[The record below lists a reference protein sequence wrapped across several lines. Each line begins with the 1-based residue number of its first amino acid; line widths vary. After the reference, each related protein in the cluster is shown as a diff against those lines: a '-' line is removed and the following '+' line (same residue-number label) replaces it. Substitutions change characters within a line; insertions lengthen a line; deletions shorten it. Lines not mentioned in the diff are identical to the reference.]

1 MQIGKSIKSNWFV
14 YLLIPLSIVMLFWG
28 FRNEKDP
35 FWAELDTRLSKNFV
49 TLNKSVDSIQYL
61 YNQFHGTKIA
71 DDSLAYKLMAK
82 PFLPTMEF
90 NKLKEYFT
98 LFNDDRHHAIF
109 SAVTGSGNTTLVDRI
124 GNLIASKPENK
135 MLILCAP
142 QFDLEYN
149 KKYIGYFQGEKF
161 VKGELLKYWDKC
173 LKNPNEKYVCILDN
187 IDKINP
193 ETFFGPN
200 LWQKLDDP
208 KMKVILGTDTIV
220 MPPNFYML
228 SITQTGVGQ
237 KIELTNEHIKRLGGM
252 LRLPIHPN
260 ELILGFREKKNEVQ
274 KDLIKKQEQLK
285 SEPQSETIRKD
296 LNKLTAQLSALN
308 DTPHLKKVVYFFI
321 KTNEMIEKNYSYGH
335 QIGQWSDIRK
345 NFMPKDFD
353 LIKDIFINHVNAYR
367 PAKELKKDD
376 FKDILYT
383 INNDGSIPNSSP
395 IWRTSSTLSDMGF
408 ASELGVAGSFALI
421 SGIFGWFYLRRRKE
435 YIRDFTQRIY
445 ALMDDFENQRKGHDD
460 MVAELTQ
467 IKKEFDELVLTQK
480 INYNEAAFFY
490 SFLNDKT
497 HIIEIAREINGSF
510 LKLVD
515 VFLEDNHLSDSEYT
529 KLIQFLESIRH
540 RITTPQYLQY
550 KEDIEQIHRKFGNKK
565 MDNLPS

>member
-1 MQIGKSIKSNWFV
+1 MQIVKSVKSQWFV
-14 YLLIPLSIVMLFWG
+14 YLFIPLSIVLLFWG
-28 FRNEKDP
+28 FKNEKDP
-35 FWAELDTRLSKNFV
+35 LWSELDIRLSKNFI
-49 TLNKSVDSIQYL
+49 TLNNANDSLQSL
-61 YNQFHGTKIA
+61 YNQFQGNVST
-71 DDSLAYKLMAK
+71 DDSLATKLISK
-82 PFLPTMEF
+82 PFLPTMELS
-90 NKLKEYFT
+90 KLVDYFT
-98 LFNDDRHHAIF
+98 LFNDQRHHAIF
-109 SAVTGSGNTTLVDRI
+109 AAVTGSGNTTLVDRI

-135 MLILCAP
+135 MVILCAP
-142 QFDLEYN
+142 QFDLEFN
-149 KKYIGYFQGEKF
+149 KKYIGYFQEEKF
-161 VKGELLKYWDKC
+161 MKGQLLKFWDKC
-173 LKNPNEKYVCILDN
+173 LQNPKEKFVCMIDN

-208 KMKVILGTDTIV
+208 KMKVVLGTDTIV

-260 ELILGFREKKNEVQ
+260 ELILGFRDKKNEIQKDIISKQELLKITPQSEPLQ
-274 KDLIKKQEQLK
+274 KDL
-285 SEPQSETIRKD
+285 T
-296 LNKLTAQLSALN
+296 KLIAQLSALN
-308 DTPHLKKVVYFFI
+308 DTPQLKKIVYFFI

-345 NFMPKDFD
+345 NFMTKDFNA
-353 LIKDIFINHVNAYR
+353 IQNIFINHVNAYR
-367 PAKELKKDD
+367 PTKELRKED
-376 FKDILYT
+376 FNNILYSL
-383 INNDGSIPNSSP
+383 NNEGSIPNSSP
-395 IWRTSSTLSDMGF
+395 IWRSSSTLADMGF

-435 YIRDFTQRIY
+435 YIRDFTERIY
-445 ALMDDFENQRKGHDD
+445 TLMDDFENQRKGYDE
-460 MVAELTQ
+460 MVADLTQ
-467 IKKEFDELVLTQK
+467 TKKEFDELVLTQK

-497 HIIEIAREINGSF
+497 HFIEIAREINGSF

-515 VFLEDNHLSDSEYT
+515 VFLEDNHLSDSEYA
-529 KLIQFLESIRH
+529 KLNHFLESIRF

-550 KEDIEQIHRKFGNKK
+550 KNEIEQIYTKFGNKK
-565 MDNLPS
+565 MEM

>member
-1 MQIGKSIKSNWFV
+1 MQIVKSVKSQWFV
-14 YLLIPLSIVMLFWG
+14 YLFIPLSIVLLFWG
-28 FRNEKDP
+28 FKNEKDP
-35 FWAELDTRLSKNFV
+35 LWSELDIRLSKNFI
-49 TLNKSVDSIQYL
+49 TLNNANDSLQSL
-61 YNQFHGTKIA
+61 YNQFQGNVST
-71 DDSLAYKLMAK
+71 DDSLATKLISK
-82 PFLPTMEF
+82 PFLPTMELS
-90 NKLKEYFT
+90 KLVDYFT
-98 LFNDDRHHAIF
+98 LFNDQRHHAIF
-109 SAVTGSGNTTLVDRI
+109 AAVTGSGNTTLVDRI

-135 MLILCAP
+135 MVILCAP
-142 QFDLEYN
+142 QFDLEFN
-149 KKYIGYFQGEKF
+149 KKYIGYFQEEKFMKGQLLKFWNKCLQNPKEKF
-161 VKGELLKYWDKC
+161 VC
-173 LKNPNEKYVCILDN
+173 MIDN

-208 KMKVILGTDTIV
+208 KMKVVLGTDTIV

-260 ELILGFREKKNEVQ
+260 ELILGFRDKKIEIQ
-274 KDLIKKQEQLK
+274 KDIISEQELLK
-285 SEPQSETIRKD
+285 ITPQSETLQKD
-296 LNKLTAQLSALN
+296 LVKLTAQLSALN
-308 DTPHLKKVVYFFI
+308 DTHQLKKIVYFFI

-345 NFMPKDFD
+345 NFMTKDFNA
-353 LIKDIFINHVNAYR
+353 IQNIFINHVNAYR
-367 PAKELKKDD
+367 PTKELRKED
-376 FKDILYT
+376 FNNILYSL
-383 INNDGSIPNSSP
+383 NNEGSIPNSSP
-395 IWRTSSTLSDMGF
+395 IWRSSSTLADMGF

-435 YIRDFTQRIY
+435 YIRDFTERIY
-445 ALMDDFENQRKGHDD
+445 TLMDDFENQRKGYDE
-460 MVAELTQ
+460 MVADLTQ
-467 IKKEFDELVLTQK
+467 TKKEFDELVLTQK

-497 HIIEIAREINGSF
+497 HFIEIAREINGSF

-515 VFLEDNHLSDSEYT
+515 VFLEDNHLSDSEYA
-529 KLIQFLESIRH
+529 KLNHFLESIRF

-550 KEDIEQIHRKFGNKK
+550 KNEIEQIYTKFGDKK
-565 MDNLPS
+565 MEK

>member
-1 MQIGKSIKSNWFV
+1 MQIVKSVKSQWFV
-14 YLLIPLSIVMLFWG
+14 YLFIPLSIVLLFWG
-28 FRNEKDP
+28 FKNEKDP
-35 FWAELDTRLSKNFV
+35 LWSELDIRLSKNFI
-49 TLNKSVDSIQYL
+49 TLNNANDSLQSL
-61 YNQFHGTKIA
+61 YNQFQGNVST
-71 DDSLAYKLMAK
+71 DDSLATKLISK
-82 PFLPTMEF
+82 PFLPTMELS
-90 NKLKEYFT
+90 KLVDYFT
-98 LFNDDRHHAIF
+98 LFNDQRHHAIF
-109 SAVTGSGNTTLVDRI
+109 AAVTGSGNTTLVDRI

-135 MLILCAP
+135 MVILCAP
-142 QFDLEYN
+142 QFDLEFN
-149 KKYIGYFQGEKF
+149 KKYIGYFQEEKF
-161 VKGELLKYWDKC
+161 MKGQLLKFWDKC
-173 LKNPNEKYVCILDN
+173 LQNPKEKFVCMIDN

-208 KMKVILGTDTIV
+208 KMKVVLGTDTIV

-260 ELILGFREKKNEVQ
+260 ELILGFRDKKNEIQKDIISKQELLKITPQSEPLQ
-274 KDLIKKQEQLK
+274 KDL
-285 SEPQSETIRKD
+285 T
-296 LNKLTAQLSALN
+296 KLIAQLSALN
-308 DTPHLKKVVYFFI
+308 DTPQLKKIVYFFI

-345 NFMPKDFD
+345 NFMTKDFNA
-353 LIKDIFINHVNAYR
+353 IQNIFINHVNAYR
-367 PAKELKKDD
+367 PTKELRKED
-376 FKDILYT
+376 FNNILYSL
-383 INNDGSIPNSSP
+383 NNEGSIPNSSP
-395 IWRTSSTLSDMGF
+395 IWRSSSTLADMGF

-435 YIRDFTQRIY
+435 YIRDFTERIY
-445 ALMDDFENQRKGHDD
+445 TLMDDFENQRKGYDE
-460 MVAELTQ
+460 MVADLTQ
-467 IKKEFDELVLTQK
+467 TKKEFDELVLTQK

-497 HIIEIAREINGSF
+497 HFIEIAREINGSF

-515 VFLEDNHLSDSEYT
+515 VFLEDNHLSDSEYA
-529 KLIQFLESIRH
+529 KLNHFLESIRF

-550 KEDIEQIHRKFGNKK
+550 KNEIEQIYTKFGNKK
-565 MDNLPS
+565 MEK